1 MGQANGPREAGL
13 TPVGK
18 KKGLGFAPA
27 RSPYGAVRG
36 FHGVGRQVRIALE
49 GLSPGCAR
57 HTRSSLRGAMGW
69 HTIPSYTLF
78 CFSPFFFLFYN
89 PASCPCSSQGIEVHH
104 SSAALNFAHQTFRAL
119 PSTATSQTSS
129 AILQFV
135 GFSSL
140 HYSWAA
146 RDKAMCDVA
155 KTCLQV

>member
-1 MGQANGPREAGL
+1 MAREAG
-13 TPVGK
+13 TQVPPGK
-18 KKGLGFAPA
+18 KKGLGVAPQAEA
-27 RSPYGAVRG
+27 RSTPSGFPRSWAASLPNDSVRAQVVVAG
-36 FHGVGRQVRIALE
+36 LCAPHAQPTSWSVGL
-49 GLSPGCAR
+49 
-57 HTRSSLRGAMGW
+57 

>member
-57 HTRSSLRGAMGW
+57 HTLSSLRGAMGW

-78 CFSPFFFLFYN
+78 CFSPFFILFLSHPL
-89 PASCPCSSQGIEVHH
+89 PATFSRRAALTRYWGLGIEVQH
-104 SSAALNFAHQTFRAL
+104 
-119 PSTATSQTSS
+119 PSTA
-129 AILQFV
+129 LR
-135 GFSSL
+135 L
-140 HYSWAA
+140 
-146 RDKAMCDVA
+146 
-155 KTCLQV
+155 CLVHEKV